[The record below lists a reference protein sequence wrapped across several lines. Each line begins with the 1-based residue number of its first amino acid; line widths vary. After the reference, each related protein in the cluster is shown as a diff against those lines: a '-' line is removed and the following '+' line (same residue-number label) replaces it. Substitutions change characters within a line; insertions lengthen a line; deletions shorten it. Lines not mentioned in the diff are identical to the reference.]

1 MSKIQRVTLT
11 LPADLLAQARQM
23 SKGNLSHYIGN
34 ILREHFEYKR
44 LEQLRDALIAG
55 AIANAEDDL
64 EIAEAFRYA
73 EDEAVALYVPPYG
86 EDEAAELNITA
97 ASGQE

>member
-1 MSKIQRVTLT
+1 MSKMQRVTLT

-23 SKGNLSHYIGN
+23 SQGNVSQYIGN

-55 AIANAEDDL
+55 AVANAEDDL
-64 EIAEAFRYA
+64 ETAEAFRYA
-73 EDEAVALYVPPYG
+73 EDEAVALYVPPYV
-86 EDEAAELNITA
+86 EDEAAELNVTA